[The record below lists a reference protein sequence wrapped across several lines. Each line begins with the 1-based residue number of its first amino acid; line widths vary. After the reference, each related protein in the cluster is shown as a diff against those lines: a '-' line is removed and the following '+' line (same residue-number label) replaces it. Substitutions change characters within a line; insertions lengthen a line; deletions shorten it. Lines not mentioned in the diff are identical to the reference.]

1 MREEIYQLWNL
12 SIPEFRV
19 LLQAARIPGI
29 YGMKLPEELTD
40 KEIAQAVYRL
50 TQRGLLKVKQNRF
63 LLEAFWMEM
72 LEYLKC
78 PEQVLFFE
86 SREKSEFCFQ
96 REKNLYLSQTEAE
109 NVQIGFLEMEALA
122 DRILEHAGIDS
133 KVVNE
138 EDDRG
143 DRMKNDEEKWLREE
157 RTRMFE
163 EILSE
168 EEAFLSEK
176 KLVFLAGK
184 SSGGGQA
191 VRPQIAVGHHP
202 FFYYLMYQ
210 REEEELKVEEYSEE
224 KLRNLL
230 LEMMKGEHR

>member
-50 TQRGLLKVKQNRF
+50 TQRGILKVKQNRF
-63 LLEAFWMEM
+63 LLEEFWREM
-72 LEYLKC
+72 LEYMKS

-86 SREKSEFCFQ
+86 SRERSEFCFQ
-96 REKNLYLSQTEAE
+96 REKHLYLSQTEE
-109 NVQIGFLEMEALA
+109 QNVKIGFLEMEVLA
-122 DRILEHAGIDS
+122 DRILEHTGIDS
-133 KVVNE
+133 GSMDE
-138 EDDRG
+138 ENHNG
-143 DRMKNDEEKWLREE
+143 DRMKNDEEKWIREE
-157 RTRMFE
+157 RTRMFD
-163 EILSE
+163 EIFSE

-191 VRPQIAVGHHP
+191 ARPQIAVGHHP

-210 REEEELKVEEYSEE
+210 REEEDLKAEEYSEE